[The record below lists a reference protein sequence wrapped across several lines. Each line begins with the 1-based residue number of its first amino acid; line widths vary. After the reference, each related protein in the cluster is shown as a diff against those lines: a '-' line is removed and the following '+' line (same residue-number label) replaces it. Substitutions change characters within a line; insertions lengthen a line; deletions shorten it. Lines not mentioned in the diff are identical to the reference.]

1 LRLPGAQERKR
12 GAVLRALPPIA
23 LGHALSVGTVVALVL
38 LARANLSHN
47 TLKICAATVLFA
59 FGAYRLVR
67 SRHPNWVGMRVNF
80 GDLTLWSFL
89 MASAHG
95 AGLMLVPIFLG
106 MPTQVPAIRVAQL
119 GPGLNVEPFCSSSL
133 ATFSS
138 PTLLASSVGVHT
150 LGHLLVAGLVALVVY
165 EKLGLALLQKSWF
178 NIELIW
184 MIACQ

>member
-1 LRLPGAQERKR
+1 
-12 GAVLRALPPIA
+12 
-23 LGHALSVGTVVALVL
+23 
-38 LARANLSHN
+38 
-47 TLKICAATVLFA
+47 
-59 FGAYRLVR
+59 
-67 SRHPNWVGMRVNF
+67 
-80 GDLTLWSFL
+80 